1 MQKPSAFFL
10 FIFITRP
17 LNKFLAIV
25 AVKWEKNK
33 CRVVVYRMK
42 YGKEWGRIECWTKAK
57 LLPCGR
63 KTVQRLE
70 HWRYIDGLS
79 NKKKKKKT
87 SSQCAV
93 EGISCIKPWFIQMYT
108 GASNS
113 LNGKLSHCSVNTFT
127 INFLVRRVCSVY
139 LGAVCSRKEE
149 KSYGDRGG
157 RTSKDSARSGI
168 RRKRESWEIG

>member
-79 NKKKKKKT
+79 NKKKEENEQSMCGGGHLMYQAVIYTNVHWGQQFIKRQIIPLQCKYIYNKFSCPPRVFCVPWSGVFKK
-87 SSQCAV
+87 
-93 EGISCIKPWFIQMYT
+93 
-108 GASNS
+108 
-113 LNGKLSHCSVNTFT
+113 
-127 INFLVRRVCSVY
+127 
-139 LGAVCSRKEE
+139 
-149 KSYGDRGG
+149 
-157 RTSKDSARSGI
+157 
-168 RRKRESWEIG
+168 RRKVLWRPRRTHIQRFRAIRH